1 MMEGDSVTVIEN
13 DTGTSVTVRLTEEWH
28 WWGVIKV

>member
-13 DTGTSVTVRLTEEWH
+13 DTSVTVRLTEEWH